1 MLLEL
6 SLVRHDVVVSANE
19 VLLQLVVEGLAR
31 DLHADTQHDMNV
43 DDLLFQCCI

>member
-6 SLVRHDVVVSANE
+6 GLVRHDVVVSDDE

-31 DLHADTQHDMNV
+31 DLHADAKHDMDV
-43 DDLLFQCCI
+43 DDLLFQCRV

>member
-6 SLVRHDVVVSANE
+6 GLVRHDVVVGDDE

-31 DLHADTQHDMNV
+31 DLHADTKHDMDV
-43 DDLLFQCCI
+43 DDLLFQCCV